1 MFAMAVDEG
10 LVNVNPARGVK
21 RFREEKRDRFLRG
34 DELPR
39 FFAALTEATE
49 LIQDFVL
56 VSLLCGARRSNVQ
69 AMKWCDIDF
78 TTRLWRIPPEQS
90 KNKMVVVVP
99 LSPPV
104 LGILERR
111 RAAGNGSA
119 WVLPSPR
126 PGRAGHLVEPKRGWR
141 AILKRAGLD
150 DVRLHDLR
158 RSLGSWLAISGTSMP
173 IIGKAL
179 GHTQLKATEIYARL
193 SLDPVA
199 AAVEEAGNAMLAAG
213 NGNSIV
219 KQPQQEENSHAL

>member
-1 MFAMAVDEG
+1 
-10 LVNVNPARGVK
+10 
-21 RFREEKRDRFLRG
+21 
-34 DELPR
+34 LPR

-119 WVLPSPR
+119 WVFPSPR